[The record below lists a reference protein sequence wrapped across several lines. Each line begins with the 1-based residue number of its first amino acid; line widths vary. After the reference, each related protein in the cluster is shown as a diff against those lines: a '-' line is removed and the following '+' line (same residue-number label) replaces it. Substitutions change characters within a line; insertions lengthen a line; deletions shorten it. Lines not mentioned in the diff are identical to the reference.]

1 MAALLL
7 ALVLALGALAAGC
20 GGSDESAE
28 PAAPA
33 PAPAEPAPAEPAPA
47 EPAPAEPAPAEPAP
61 AEPAPAETGPAPTGE
76 PITIGLAIALSGP
89 INFYDGPIEKAAQV
103 AVDEINAA
111 GGVLGRPL
119 ELISADMAS
128 DPAKSG
134 AAAQELIDK
143 GAEALILPA
152 DFDMGQGAARVASE
166 NNLISIQSA
175 GSELSGVEGLGP
187 LHYNIYAGTAS
198 EGAAVAQYAVD
209 NGWKNV
215 FLLEDPTLAYDT
227 DLCKFFGEALET
239 YGGTIA
245 GKDTFQND
253 DPSIANQISAMQSA
267 SPDAVM
273 VCSYLPGAAAA
284 IKQIRDVTDIPVL
297 TGIGQDG
304 TFWLEGIPGASGIYI
319 STLGSILGDDS
330 EPQVNDFMAAYQ
342 AGTGEPAPHSLSI
355 LGYQMVK
362 MLAHGFEG
370 AGTTEGDKV
379 AAVLDTVTDLDI
391 AGTKFTY
398 TPTCHKTPRP
408 MTVMQIQDGTLSFA
422 AKPEPASIPDSKC

>member
-1 MAALLL
+1 ML
-7 ALVLALGALAAGC
+7 ARGA
-20 GGSDESAE
+20 SPVS
-28 PAAPA
+28 
-33 PAPAEPAPAEPAPA
+33 
-47 EPAPAEPAPAEPAP
+47 
-61 AEPAPAETGPAPTGE
+61 
-76 PITIGLAIALSGP
+76 
-89 INFYDGPIEKAAQV
+89 
-103 AVDEINAA
+103 

-119 ELISADMAS
+119 QLIASDMAS

-143 GAEALILPA
+143 GAVALILPA
-152 DFDMGQGAARVASE
+152 DFDMGQGAARVATE
-166 NNLISIQSA
+166 NNMISIQSA
-175 GSELSGVEGLGP
+175 GSELSGFEGLGK
-187 LHYNIYAGTAS
+187 LHYNAYPGTPS
-198 EGAAVAQYAVD
+198 EGAALAQFAID
-209 NGWKNV
+209 QGWKSLY
-215 FLLEDPTLAYDT
+215 LLEDPTIAYDT
-227 DLCKFFGEALET
+227 DLCNFTAEAFQSF
-239 YGGTIA
+239 GGTIA
-245 GKDTFQND
+245 GRDTFQND
-253 DPSIANQISAMQSA
+253 DPSIANQITSMQSA
-267 SPDAVM
+267 NPDAVM

-330 EPQVNDFMAAYQ
+330 EPQVNDFMAKYKTA
-342 AGTGEPAPHSLSI
+342 TGEDAPHSLSI

-362 MLAHGFEG
+362 MLAYGFDK
-370 AGTTEGDKV
+370 AGTTDGDKV
-379 AAVLDTVTDLDI
+379 GAVLDQVKDLDI